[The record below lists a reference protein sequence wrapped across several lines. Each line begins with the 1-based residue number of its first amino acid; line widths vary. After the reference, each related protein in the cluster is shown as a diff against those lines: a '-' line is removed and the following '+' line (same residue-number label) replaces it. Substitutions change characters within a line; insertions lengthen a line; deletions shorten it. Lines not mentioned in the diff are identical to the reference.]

1 MPKEE
6 TALTMA
12 DTRPDTPPPDSA
24 PDPAADAAKRRRM
37 RGFLNHLIGYF
48 AVMVVLVPVNAVLDP
63 GTPWFALPLVAWGA
77 PLAIHAA
84 YAMGLIGRNRPGGG
98 A

>member
-1 MPKEE
+1 
-6 TALTMA
+6 MA
-12 DTRPDTPPPDSA
+12 DTRPDTPPPEPGDA
-24 PDPAADAAKRRRM
+24 VEAAKRRRM
-37 RGFLNHLIGYF
+37 RGFLNHLITYF
-48 AVMVVLVPVNAVLDP
+48 AVMVVLVPVNAFLDP

-84 YAMGLIGRNRPGGG
+84 YAMGLIGRNQPGGG